1 MGTQKVET
9 VFKEE
14 NLELVFRPE
23 DSEKAFIAKAFNL
36 FSDYMDIDDVGYDWA
51 SNFESGRYVIVVYQ
65 RFSVFENG
73 KRMWI
78 NKAFQNKVGRFS
90 RYKKQV
96 FAIML
101 DREIEYK
108 VSGWSRSL
116 WTYTLQNPKNTLQV
130 LTFPSAWVAEGYAK
144 KYSKEGYKVAVLG
157 WYEDYGMY

>member
-101 DREIEYK
+101 DREIDYK
-108 VSGWSRSL
+108 VPGWGRSL
-116 WTYTLQNPKNTLQV
+116 WTYTLQDPKNTLQV

-144 KYSKEGYKVAVLG
+144 KYSKEGHKVAVLG

>member
-101 DREIEYK
+101 DR
-108 VSGWSRSL
+108 
-116 WTYTLQNPKNTLQV
+116 
-130 LTFPSAWVAEGYAK
+130 
-144 KYSKEGYKVAVLG
+144 
-157 WYEDYGMY
+157 

>member
-1 MGTQKVET
+1 MGIQKVET

-108 VSGWSRSL
+108 VPGWGRSL
-116 WTYTLQNPKNTLQV
+116 WTYTLQDPKNTLQV
-130 LTFPSAWVAEGYAK
+130 LTFPGAWVAEGYAK

-157 WYEDYGMY
+157 WYEDYDMY

>member
-23 DSEKAFIAKAFNL
+23 DSEKALIAEAYNL
-36 FSDYMDIDDVGYDWA
+36 FSDYMGMDDVGYDWG
-51 SNFESGRYVIVVYQ
+51 SNFEFGRYVIVVYQ

-73 KRMWI
+73 KRIWI

-101 DREIEYK
+101 DREI
-108 VSGWSRSL
+108 
-116 WTYTLQNPKNTLQV
+116 
-130 LTFPSAWVAEGYAK
+130 
-144 KYSKEGYKVAVLG
+144 
-157 WYEDYGMY
+157 

>member
-23 DSEKAFIAKAFNL
+23 DSEKALIAEAFNL
-36 FSDYMDIDDVGYDWA
+36 FSDYVDMDDVDYDWA
-51 SNFESGRYVIVVYQ
+51 SNFESGRYMIVVYQ

-101 DREIEYK
+101 DREIDYK
-108 VSGWSRSL
+108 VPGWGRSL
-116 WTYTLQNPKNTLQV
+116 WTYTLQDPKNTLQV

-144 KYSKEGYKVAVLG
+144 KYSKEGHKVAVLG

>member
-14 NLELVFRPE
+14 NLELVFRPK
-23 DSEKAFIAKAFNL
+23 DSEKALIAEAFNL
-36 FSDYMDIDDVGYDWA
+36 FSDYMDMDDVGYDWA

-65 RFSVFENG
+65 RFSVFENA

-78 NKAFQNKVGRFS
+78 NQDFQNKVGRFS

-101 DREIEYK
+101 DHEIEYK
-108 VSGWSRSL
+108 VPGWGRSL
-116 WTYTLQNPKNTLQV
+116 WTYTLQDPKNTLQV
-130 LTFPSAWVAEGYAK
+130 LTFPSAWVAESYAK
-144 KYSKEGYKVAVLG
+144 RYSKEGYKVAVLG

>member
-116 WTYTLQNPKNTLQV
+116 WTYTLQDPKNTLQV
-130 LTFPSAWVAEGYAK
+130 LTFASAWVAQGSAK

>member
-9 VFKEE
+9 VFKEK

-101 DREIEYK
+101 DCEIEYK

-116 WTYTLQNPKNTLQV
+116 WTYTLQDPKNTLQV
-130 LTFPSAWVAEGYAK
+130 LTFPSAWVAESYAK
-144 KYSKEGYKVAVLG
+144 KYSKEGHKVAVQG